1 MRASKYF
8 ISLQILRFS
17 REFIVTT
24 NELSIFVETLLLS
37 TKILLQIEQVSIDLL
52 PLLQKKQWQKIL
64 NNVSS

>member
-1 MRASKYF
+1 MRVSKYF

-52 PLLQKKQWQKIL
+52 PPLQKKQW
-64 NNVSS
+64 